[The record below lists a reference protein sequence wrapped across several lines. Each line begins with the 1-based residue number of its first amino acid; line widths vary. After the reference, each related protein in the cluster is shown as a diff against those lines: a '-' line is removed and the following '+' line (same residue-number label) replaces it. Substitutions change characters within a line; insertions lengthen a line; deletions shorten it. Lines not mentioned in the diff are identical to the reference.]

1 MKVFVAGGTGVIGR
15 RAVASLAAAGQEVT
29 AVARSPEKAELL
41 RSLGATPVT
50 ADLFDPDGL
59 AGAIDGHDAV
69 VNLATHIPPASRAAR
84 ASAWDENARIRTEGA
99 ANLVDAALAAGAQR
113 YVQESVAFLAED
125 RGDAWVDEDVALDAG
140 PIAQPVHAAEAA
152 AARFTAAGRV
162 GVVLRFG
169 LFVAAD
175 SDHTRAAVAMA
186 RRRLSAQLGRA
197 DGYHP
202 TLDPDD
208 GAAAVVAALGAP
220 AGTYLV
226 VDDEPLTRVEQDR
239 VLARAVGRRR
249 LWRVP
254 DVMVRRSRMGRTFD
268 RSVRASNRR
277 FRETTGWEPAS
288 PSSRATLERAASAA
302 LAGPV
307 GQPLS

>member
-1 MKVFVAGGTGVIGR
+1 V
-15 RAVASLAAAGQEVT
+15 
-29 AVARSPEKAELL
+29 P
-41 RSLGATPVT
+41 
-50 ADLFDPDGL
+50 
-59 AGAIDGHDAV
+59 
-69 VNLATHIPPASRAAR
+69 
-84 ASAWDENARIRTEGA
+84 
-99 ANLVDAALAAGAQR
+99 
-113 YVQESVAFLAED
+113 
-125 RGDAWVDEDVALDAG
+125 LDAG

-226 VDDEPLTRVEQDR
+226 VDDEPLTRAEQDR

-277 FRETTGWEPAS
+277 FREDDRLGAGEP
-288 PSSRATLERAASAA
+288 E
-302 LAGPV
+302 LAGHPRACRVRRV
-307 GQPLS
+307 GRSGRPAAIVTAPQHQPAPIV